1 MDRNTKLEVVSQLRE
16 ELSGI
21 TTVFLCDFK
30 GLTVEK
36 DTQLRKKLRE
46 SGSTYAVVKNSLLK
60 LAFSGTNLDQVDE
73 HLKGNTALAYHQT
86 DVVGLAKLIKEIA
99 KEHEAFNFKAGV
111 VEGRVIDVK
120 GLEALAAMPPKE
132 VLVSKLMYM
141 FNYPV
146 QGLATAL
153 SGISRNLVVVLDQI
167 RQQKEEN

>member
-1 MDRNTKLEVVSQLRE
+1 MDRNTKQEIVSQLRAD
-16 ELSGI
+16 LSGI
-21 TTVFLCDFK
+21 STVFLCDFK

-36 DTQLRKKLRE
+36 DTQLRKQLRE
-46 SGSTYAVVKNSLLK
+46 SGTTYAVVKNSLLK
-60 LAFSGTNLDQVDE
+60 LAFSGTNLDQVDD

-86 DVVGLAKLIKEIA
+86 DVVALAKLIREMA
-99 KEHEAFNFKAGV
+99 KAHEAFNFKVGV
-111 VEGRVIDVK
+111 VEGKVIDVK
-120 GLEALAAMPPKE
+120 GLEALAALPPKE

-141 FNYPV
+141 LNYPV